1 MQGLSFFYSDVTLL
15 LNKMKV
21 ERGQRATRANP
32 GGWIIMDGGEAAVI
46 AITEKGSEPFS
57 HPKYLLV
64 INDPVFGY
72 ISASNNED
80 GTTRF
85 SLK

>member
-1 MQGLSFFYSDVTLL
+1 
-15 LNKMKV
+15 
-21 ERGQRATRANP
+21 
-32 GGWIIMDGGEAAVI
+32 MDGGEAAVI